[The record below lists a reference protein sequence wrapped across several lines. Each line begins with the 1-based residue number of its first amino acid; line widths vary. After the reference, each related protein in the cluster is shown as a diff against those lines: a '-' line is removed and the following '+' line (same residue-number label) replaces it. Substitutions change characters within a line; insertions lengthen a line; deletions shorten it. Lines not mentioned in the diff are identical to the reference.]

1 MKIKKFVANSMPEA
15 MKQIKE
21 QLGNDA
27 VILNSKEIKPTGIFG
42 LFRRKKVEVTAM
54 LDEDVIKKPL
64 PRTIPKVEENR
75 PIIPQKDKI
84 NEQKILEEIKYLQS
98 VLANQSGQSEHQFP
112 PLLDNVYQYLLEQ
125 EVNKQIAAKIVSA
138 IQDSDKKEE
147 LDRETIEKLLCDEIE
162 DTFKKITYNG
172 IHDHTKVIQFVG
184 PTGVG
189 KTTTIAKVAA
199 NSLLK
204 DKKSVAFI
212 TADTY
217 RIAAIEQL
225 KTYAKILDVPLEVIY
240 STEDYEKALRKFADY
255 DRIFVDTAGRNF
267 REDHFV
273 SELRQLITTPNVPTQ
288 TFLVLALT
296 AKAKDVYDIYSQFK
310 PLGIEQV
317 IFTKLDE
324 TESYGS
330 ILNLSVEENIGISFI
345 TNGQNVPDDLLIP
358 NEKILSELLLRR
370 YKDV

>member
-1 MKIKKFVANSMPEA
+1 MKIKKFIANSMPEA
-15 MKQIKE
+15 MKQIKAE
-21 QLGNDA
+21 LGTDA
-27 VILNSKEIKPTGIFG
+27 IILNSKEIKPSGLFG
-42 LFRRKKVEVTAM
+42 LFRRKKIEVTAM
-54 LDEDVIKKPL
+54 LDVDAIKKSPSSKKINSE
-64 PRTIPKVEENR
+64 PVRPVISSNEKV
-75 PIIPQKDKI
+75 

-98 VLANQSGQSEHQFP
+98 VLANQSAQSEQQFP
-112 PLLDNVYQYLLEQ
+112 PLLENVYQYLLEQ
-125 EVNKQIAAKIVSA
+125 EVNKEIAKDIVSK
-138 IQDSDKKEE
+138 IQNVENKDE
-147 LDRETIEKLLCDEIE
+147 LNRETIAKLLREEIE
-162 DTFKKITYNG
+162 TNFTTLSING
-172 IHDHTKVIQFVG
+172 IHEQTKVIQFVG

-240 STEDYEKALRKFADY
+240 STEDYENALQKFINY

-267 REDHFV
+267 RQEHFV
-273 SELRQLITTPNVPTQ
+273 SELKQLITTPKVPTQ

-296 AKAKDVYDIYSQFK
+296 AKAKDIFDIYAQFK

-324 TESYGS
+324 TETYGS
-330 ILNLSVEENIGISFI
+330 LLNLAVKEKIEISYI

-358 NEKILSELLLRR
+358 NEKILSDLLLRR
-370 YKDV
+370 YQNV